1 MLLKYSYFA
10 VLWEH
15 FGKFFF
21 CFRLYFLLDLDD
33 FFLGLLAEVC
43 LPYVQAFL
51 ISIQINYYY
60 YSAVI
65 WSGFGTQCSVYLRQV
80 SFSCQVIVSG
90 LGILCSEHLKKV

>member
-1 MLLKYSYFA
+1 MT
-10 VLWEH
+10 
-15 FGKFFF
+15 
-21 CFRLYFLLDLDD
+21 
-33 FFLGLLAEVC
+33 FFLGCWLKYVC
-43 LPYVQAFL
+43 LMFL